1 MTTPGSDQPAFGEG
15 DPGSMPPPPSY
26 DAGAGGGYPGS
37 GLPGVPAPRNGMGVA
52 ALVLGILAVVLCWSA
67 IGGIVLG
74 VLAIIFA
81 IVGIRRASRGIS
93 TNRGMS
99 IAGLVTGII
108 GLIVGVLFAILVGS
122 VLSVFGN
129 QVQNYQACVQQANGD
144 QAKIQQCAQQFQQQ
158 IQQQQQNNGG

>member
-15 DPGSMPPPPSY
+15 DPGSMPPPPSQEP
-26 DAGAGGGYPGS
+26 GAGWSGS
-37 GLPGVPAPRNGMGVA
+37 GMPGVAAPRNGFGIT
-52 ALVLGILAVVLCWSA
+52 ALVLGILAIVLCWSA

-74 VLAIIFA
+74 ALAIIFA
-81 IVGIRRASRGIS
+81 ILGMRRASQGVA

-129 QVQNYQACVQQANGD
+129 QFKDLQQCLQQAGGD
-144 QAKIQQCAQQFQQQ
+144 QAKIQACDQQFQQQ
-158 IQQQQQNNGG
+158 IQQQQGNNGG